1 MVVPRNF
8 IAPLAAALLFIAA
21 ISLAMADIPQQ
32 WAREWPRTDF
42 SRATIDLAEIIS
54 GGPSK
59 DGIPS
64 IDDPQFT
71 PAGEVN
77 GLAPEEPVVSLI
89 LGEDARAY
97 PLRVMIWHEIV
108 NDVVA
113 GIPVTVTYCPLCN
126 TGIVFDRRL
135 DGRTLDFGTTGKL
148 RNSDLVMYDR
158 QTESWWQQFGGD
170 AIVGDLAGR
179 SLKILSSRLESLKS
193 FRERAPEGRVL
204 VPNDPRFRPYGSNP
218 YVGYDQAPRPFLFTG
233 SLPKNVPAMMR
244 VVAVCKEAWTLPL
257 VRDKG
262 AIQAGDLSISWRP
275 GQVSALDTSD
285 ITRGA
290 DVGNVVVQRRGEDV
304 PYVVTF
310 AFAFFAFE
318 PDGVLHADAGTVRH

>member
-1 MVVPRNF
+1 MAVSRNF
-8 IAPLAAALLFIAA
+8 IALLAAALLFVASTSLTIA
-21 ISLAMADIPQQ
+21 DTPRQ
-32 WAREWPRTDF
+32 WKDEWPRTDF
-42 SRATIDLAEIIS
+42 SHATVDLAEVIS
-54 GGPSK
+54 GGPPK

-64 IDDPQFT
+64 IDDPRFV
-71 PAGEVN
+71 PVGKVR
-77 GLAPEEPVVSLI
+77 GLAPEEPVLSLV
-89 LGEDARAY
+89 LHGDARAY

-135 DGRTLDFGTTGKL
+135 DSRMLDFGTTGKL
-148 RNSDLVMYDR
+148 RHSDLVMYDR
-158 QTESWWQQFGGD
+158 QTESWWQQYGGE

-179 SLKILSSRLESLKS
+179 SLKILPSRLESLES

-204 VPNDPRFRPYGSNP
+204 VPNNPRFRAYGSNP
-218 YVGYDQAPRPFLFTG
+218 YIGYDRAPRPFLFTG
-233 SLPKNVPAMMR
+233 NLPDKVPAMMR
-244 VVAVCKEAWTLPL
+244 VVAVGKEAWTLPL

-262 AIQAGDLSISWRP
+262 VIEAGDLRISWRP
-275 GQVSALDTSD
+275 GQTSALDTAD

-290 DVGNVVVQRRGEDV
+290 DVGNVVVQRRGKDV
-304 PYVVTF
+304 PYTVTF

-318 PDGVLHADAGTVRH
+318 PSGVLHTEDGPIKQ